1 MIAETPESVALR
13 YLRGEVS
20 VDDAA
25 AQIAALGGLSMGL
38 DTADP
43 ELRSK
48 WEERRGRLLWKNLRD
63 LAPDAI
69 GEQPFGAGEF
79 RALQDQVHEKL
90 GRADEADDGG

>member
-1 MIAETPESVALR
+1 MLKPQTRLR
-13 YLRGEVS
+13 C
-20 VDDAA
+20 DTFAA
-25 AQIAALGGLSMGL
+25 KSRFAQIAALGGLSMGL

-48 WEERRGRLLWKNLRD
+48 WEELMGRLLWKNLRD

-90 GRADEADDGG
+90 GRAGEADDGG

>member
-1 MIAETPESVALR
+1 MTAETPESVALR

-25 AQIAALGGLSMGL
+25 AQIAALGGLGMGL

-43 ELRSK
+43 ALRNK
-48 WEERRGRLLWKNLRD
+48 WEELMGRLLWKSLRD

-69 GEQPFGAGEF
+69 EEQPFGAGEF
-79 RALQDQVHEKL
+79 RALQDQVQEKL
-90 GRADEADDGG
+90 GRAGEADDGG